1 MGPPPNSLNHS
12 ADSTGRASSSTQ
24 LENSHAEDS
33 NLIVTSSMPDSDDIE
48 EPGNVH
54 CQLICHS
61 EGQAQARVEKNT
73 QVPVGTRLC
82 PCTPYQTPEL
92 QNATCTPRSSKYVSP
107 PHHQVHHPHPGPPP
121 NPLTPTITHLPRSHS
136 FSMKVQATR
145 VHAATCLSQGD
156 RGFGSLGGRVMSHCQ
171 CPAAWCTLHT
181 PPPTHTHTHMHPA
194 EVCPG
199 CLRHSFESAV
209 VAGTRRRVA
218 AAPPPPGP
226 RPC

>member
-156 RGFGSLGGRVMSHCQ
+156 RGFGSLGGRVMSHCSD
-171 CPAAWCTLHT
+171 CTVTASASVFCGMVHT
-181 PPPTHTHTHMHPA
+181 HPPPTHTRTP
-194 EVCPG
+194 P
-199 CLRHSFESAV
+199 RSAQ
-209 VAGTRRRVA
+209 A
-218 AAPPPPGP
+218 ACGIPSSQQ
-226 RPC
+226 

>member
-73 QVPVGTRLC
+73 QVGYRGHPAVSY
-82 PCTPYQTPEL
+82 TPYQTPEL
-92 QNATCTPRSSKYVSP
+92 RKNATCTPRSRYS
-107 PHHQVHHPHPGPPP
+107 
-121 NPLTPTITHLPRSHS
+121 T
-136 FSMKVQATR
+136 
-145 VHAATCLSQGD
+145 
-156 RGFGSLGGRVMSHCQ
+156 
-171 CPAAWCTLHT
+171 
-181 PPPTHTHTHMHPA
+181 
-194 EVCPG
+194 
-199 CLRHSFESAV
+199 
-209 VAGTRRRVA
+209 
-218 AAPPPPGP
+218 
-226 RPC
+226 

>member
-1 MGPPPNSLNHS
+1 MLVLSLSRVTAEGVRMPLLRFVGTRRGLLMGPPPNSLNHS

-92 QNATCTPRSSKYVSP
+92 QNATCTPRSTVSTFP
-107 PHHQVHHPHPGPPP
+107 RPTTRST
-121 NPLTPTITHLPRSHS
+121 TPTRAHPPIPLLPPSPISH
-136 FSMKVQATR
+136 
-145 VHAATCLSQGD
+145 
-156 RGFGSLGGRVMSHCQ
+156 
-171 CPAAWCTLHT
+171 
-181 PPPTHTHTHMHPA
+181 
-194 EVCPG
+194 
-199 CLRHSFESAV
+199 V
-209 VAGTRRRVA
+209 VVVLA
-218 AAPPPPGP
+218 
-226 RPC
+226 